1 MLQAGCDGKETSASL
16 LLYYR
21 KGFHMKKRI
30 IMLIAA
36 VVVILALGQSA
47 AAGLATF
54 VPQNSSKVKP
64 LYNGSYQDAGGRKQS
79 KRSGSCVIPAL
90 AEYRHGI
97 KPIKKA

>member
-1 MLQAGCDGKETSASL
+1 MLPAGCDGKETSASL

-36 VVVILALGQSA
+36 MAVILALGQSA
-47 AAGLATF
+47 AAGIATF

-64 LYNGSYQDAGGRKQS
+64 LYNGS
-79 KRSGSCVIPAL
+79 
-90 AEYRHGI
+90 
-97 KPIKKA
+97 